1 MPKIVYFWFGLSL
14 ALMAAETFM
23 PGAFLLWFGFAAAA
37 LGVLTWLLP
46 DMPVMAQ
53 PVTFGVLSIIS
64 IYAYRR
70 WFRGK
75 EPQSDQP
82 LLNKRVDQ
90 MLGRTYEL
98 HEPIKNGYGKIKV
111 NDRLAAELFQIVAEG
126 LSNVRRHAF
135 CRDARVEISCQD
147 SSLLLQIK
155 NSRPRTG
162 GNPDGE
168 PRDGHDGVKSFR
180 PHSIAERAAS
190 LGGDTQVFV
199 DDKDYTV
206 VSVGIPL

>member
-23 PGAFLLWFGFAAAA
+23 PGAFLLWFGFAAAVM
-37 LGVLTWLLP
+37 GVLTLILP

-53 PVTFGVLSIIS
+53 AITFGVLSIIS
-64 IYAYRR
+64 IYVYRR

-111 NDRLAAELFQIVAEG
+111 NDALWTVQGSDLPAG
-126 LSNVRRHAF
+126 T
-135 CRDARVEISCQD
+135 RVTV
-147 SSLLLQIK
+147 
-155 NSRPRTG
+155 TG
-162 GNPDGE
+162 SHGMT
-168 PRDGHDGVKSFR
+168 
-180 PHSIAERAAS
+180 
-190 LGGDTQVFV
+190 L
-199 DDKDYTV
+199 TV
-206 VSVGIPL
+206 SPS

>member
-53 PVTFGVLSIIS
+53 AVTFGVLSIIS

-111 NDRLAAELFQIVAEG
+111 NDALWTVQGSDLPAG
-126 LSNVRRHAF
+126 T
-135 CRDARVEISCQD
+135 RVTV
-147 SSLLLQIK
+147 
-155 NSRPRTG
+155 TG
-162 GNPDGE
+162 AHGMT
-168 PRDGHDGVKSFR
+168 
-180 PHSIAERAAS
+180 
-190 LGGDTQVFV
+190 L
-199 DDKDYTV
+199 TV
-206 VSVGIPL
+206 SPV

>member
-1 MPKIVYFWFGLSL
+1 MSKIVYFWFGLSL

-23 PGAFLLWFGFAAAA
+23 PGAFLLWFGFAAAVM
-37 LGVLTWLLP
+37 GVLMLILP

-53 PVTFGVLSIIS
+53 AITFGVLSIIS
-64 IYAYRR
+64 IYVYRR

-111 NDRLAAELFQIVAEG
+111 NDALWTVQGSDLPAG
-126 LSNVRRHAF
+126 T
-135 CRDARVEISCQD
+135 RVTV
-147 SSLLLQIK
+147 
-155 NSRPRTG
+155 TG
-162 GNPDGE
+162 SHGMT
-168 PRDGHDGVKSFR
+168 
-180 PHSIAERAAS
+180 
-190 LGGDTQVFV
+190 L
-199 DDKDYTV
+199 TV
-206 VSVGIPL
+206 SPV

>member
-23 PGAFLLWFGFAAAA
+23 PGAFLLWFGFAAAVM
-37 LGVLTWLLP
+37 GVLMLILP

-53 PVTFGVLSIIS
+53 AITFGVLSIIS
-64 IYAYRR
+64 IYVYRR

-111 NDRLAAELFQIVAEG
+111 NDALWTVQGSDLPAG
-126 LSNVRRHAF
+126 T
-135 CRDARVEISCQD
+135 RVTV
-147 SSLLLQIK
+147 
-155 NSRPRTG
+155 TG
-162 GNPDGE
+162 SHGMT
-168 PRDGHDGVKSFR
+168 
-180 PHSIAERAAS
+180 
-190 LGGDTQVFV
+190 L
-199 DDKDYTV
+199 TV
-206 VSVGIPL
+206 SPV

>member
-23 PGAFLLWFGFAAAA
+23 PGAFLLWFGFAAAVM
-37 LGVLTWLLP
+37 GVLTWVLP

-53 PVTFGVLSIIS
+53 AITFGVLSIIS

-111 NDRLAAELFQIVAEG
+111 NDALWTVQGSDLPAG
-126 LSNVRRHAF
+126 T
-135 CRDARVEISCQD
+135 RVTV
-147 SSLLLQIK
+147 
-155 NSRPRTG
+155 TG
-162 GNPDGE
+162 SHGMT
-168 PRDGHDGVKSFR
+168 
-180 PHSIAERAAS
+180 
-190 LGGDTQVFV
+190 L
-199 DDKDYTV
+199 TV
-206 VSVGIPL
+206 SPS

>member
-23 PGAFLLWFGFAAAA
+23 PGAFLLWFGFAAAV
-37 LGVLTWLLP
+37 LGVLTWILP

-53 PVTFGVLSIIS
+53 AITFGVLSIIS
-64 IYAYRR
+64 IYVYRR

-111 NDRLAAELFQIVAEG
+111 NDALWTVQGSDLPAG
-126 LSNVRRHAF
+126 T
-135 CRDARVEISCQD
+135 RVTV
-147 SSLLLQIK
+147 
-155 NSRPRTG
+155 TG
-162 GNPDGE
+162 SHGMT
-168 PRDGHDGVKSFR
+168 
-180 PHSIAERAAS
+180 
-190 LGGDTQVFV
+190 L
-199 DDKDYTV
+199 TV
-206 VSVGIPL
+206 SPS

>member
-53 PVTFGVLSIIS
+53 AVTFGVLSIIS
-64 IYAYRR
+64 IYVYRR

-111 NDRLAAELFQIVAEG
+111 NDALWTVQGSDLPAG
-126 LSNVRRHAF
+126 T
-135 CRDARVEISCQD
+135 RVTV
-147 SSLLLQIK
+147 
-155 NSRPRTG
+155 TG
-162 GNPDGE
+162 SHGMT
-168 PRDGHDGVKSFR
+168 
-180 PHSIAERAAS
+180 
-190 LGGDTQVFV
+190 L
-199 DDKDYTV
+199 TV
-206 VSVGIPL
+206 SPS